1 VSGASARPFSNRTN
15 AKAAGELGSLL
26 FARTRTN
33 NNVPSHPP
41 KLRTDLDRRFQ
52 TEGDCAVLVIK
63 DPLSREFF
71 RLKEAEGFIAEQLD
85 GETPL
90 DEVAKAGSKEI
101 RRGAGAGG
109 AGRFR
114 QDARQE
120 PAPRAAWRTAQ
131 LAS

>member
-1 VSGASARPFSNRTN
+1 M
-15 AKAAGELGSLL
+15 
-26 FARTRTN
+26 
-33 NNVPSHPP
+33 PSTLP

-90 DEVAKAGSKEI
+90 EEVQ
-101 RRGAGAGG
+101 RRVE
-109 AGRFR
+109 GRFGATLAPEVLAGFVKTLDKNR
-114 QDARQE
+114 LLERPGARRRSRRKVE
-120 PAPRAAWRTAQ
+120 N
-131 LAS
+131 